1 MSKITENKAL
11 PPDAIADAPAPAIPA
26 DPEPRGDQERPMT
39 DEEQLD
45 EGLDETF
52 PASDP
57 IDQSRIDGPGN

>member
-1 MSKITENKAL
+1 MSKTPESQN
-11 PPDAIADAPAPAIPA
+11 ADRPKDTPAPSIPA
-26 DPEPRGDQERPMT
+26 DPQPRGDQERPMT

-57 IDQSRIDGPGN
+57 IAPSRIDGPGN

>member
-1 MSKITENKAL
+1 MSKLDQGSNATSDRSKG
-11 PPDAIADAPAPAIPA
+11 APEPAIPA
-26 DPEPRGDQERPMT
+26 DPQPRGDQERPMT

-57 IDQSRIDGPGN
+57 IAPSRIDGPNN